1 MVVFRIPGAQLEH
14 ANSSGSHLTLSDM
27 AHNFQ
32 STSYARQTAEISDH
46 SQINQIIQQD
56 KIPWYRRKNL
66 RLLYLTLVPAVLMS
80 EVTSG
85 IDSSMLT
92 GLQAVTEWNDYFH
105 QPSGAILGLMTAAYS
120 LGSFLSLPLINIIM
134 DGYGRKV
141 AIMVACV
148 WVRSGDIGPWR

>member
-1 MVVFRIPGAQLEH
+1 
-14 ANSSGSHLTLSDM
+14 M

-92 GLQAVTEWNDYFH
+92 GLQAVTEWNNYFD
-105 QPSGAILGLMTAAYS
+105 QPSGAILGLMSAAYS

-134 DGYGRKV
+134 DGYGRKL
-141 AIMVACV
+141 AIIVACV
-148 WVRSGDIGPWR
+148 WVRSGGIVPWS